1 MFWYRQYIFIA
12 SSLRRISFIVKPF
25 GGEGKTLLVQALG
38 LAIIICAASCREPFD
53 PKVRPQQTNFL
64 VVEGIINAN
73 GFTSIRLGRTLPL
86 HDSSAIK
93 AELKAK
99 LIIQGEDNSSYNLR
113 ENESGF
119 YVSDSLT
126 LNPGVKYRLD
136 ILTADAKEYSSAFV
150 TIKKTPP

>member
-1 MFWYRQYIFIA
+1 MFRYRQYIFIA
-12 SSLRRISFIVKPF
+12 SSLRRISFIGKPF
-25 GGEGKTLLVQALG
+25 GDEGKTLLVQALG

-86 HDSSAIK
+86 NDSSAIK
-93 AELKAK
+93 PESGARL
-99 LIIQGEDNSSYNLR
+99 LIQGEDNATYNLR

-119 YVSDSLT
+119 YVSDSLI
-126 LNPGVKYRLD
+126 LNQSVKYRLD
-136 ILTADAKEYSSAFV
+136 IL
-150 TIKKTPP
+150 